1 MRQFDA
7 VKLKYNAGGFNV
19 ERENIDLKDY
29 WPLVTKK
36 ILEFEKIADAE
47 NPEINN
53 LWAAHKDVL
62 DNQFIKT
69 LTEEGCKRWENILNI
84 VPMGT
89 DTLDDRRFRI
99 LARINADLPF
109 TFRQLENMLYALCGD
124 DYTCELINN
133 DYKLVVRLAL
143 GVRRQYDEVSSLLK
157 KVVPANL
164 LIDLDLLWNQY
175 LILEPFTHEDLEPYT
190 HEELREENLTTSIR
204 NKYSNFTTLTYQ
216 ELASHNHRELRKEE
230 ING

>member
-1 MRQFDA
+1 MRRFGG
-7 VKLKYNAGGFNV
+7 VKLKYNAGGFSV
-19 ERENIDLKDY
+19 ERENIDIKDY
-29 WPLVTKK
+29 WPLVIKR

-124 DYTCELINN
+124 DYTCELINSE
-133 DYKLVVRLAL
+133 YKLVIRLAL
-143 GVRRQYDEVSSLLK
+143 SIKRQYDEVSSLLK

-164 LIDLDLLWNQY
+164 VIDLDLLWNQY
-175 LILEPFTHEDLEPYT
+175 LSLEPFTYEGLEIYT
-190 HEELREENLTTSIR
+190 HQELREEAL
-204 NKYSNFTTLTYQ
+204 
-216 ELASHNHRELRKEE
+216 

>member
-1 MRQFDA
+1 M
-7 VKLKYNAGGFNV
+7 

-53 LWAAHKDVL
+53 LWAAHKKVL

-69 LTEEGCKRWENILNI
+69 LTEEGCARWENILNI

-89 DTLDDRRFRI
+89 DTLEDRRFRI

-124 DYTCELINN
+124 DYTCELVNN
-133 DYKLVVRLAL
+133 EYKLVVRLAL
-143 GVRRQYDEVSSLLK
+143 GIRRQYDEVSSLLK

-175 LILEPFTHEDLEPYT
+175 LLLEPFIHEDLEPYT

>member
-1 MRQFDA
+1 M
-7 VKLKYNAGGFNV
+7 

-69 LTEEGCKRWENILNI
+69 LTEEGCKRWESILNI

-109 TFRQLENMLYALCGD
+109 TFKQLENMLYALCGD

-175 LILEPFTHEDLEPYT
+175 LLLEPFIHEDLEPYT